1 MMLLSD
7 YYNANLI
14 RLRET
19 KDKFNEVES
28 SQEITF
34 SCRIEVSNKNLSNK
48 SGKDI
53 MSNFLIF
60 TSEESDIVETDK
72 IKYNGKTYEIIV
84 ISHEQSFIQSHKEIY
99 I

>member
-1 MMLLSD
+1 MLLSD

-19 KDKFNEVES
+19 KNKFNEVTD
-28 SQEITF
+28 SQEITIP
-34 SCRIEVSNKNLSNK
+34 CRIEVSNKNLSNK

-53 MSNFLIF
+53 ISNFLIF

-72 IKYNGKTYEIIV
+72 IKYLNKTFEIIT
-84 ISHEQSFIQSHKEIY
+84 ISHEQSFVQSHKEIY

>member
-1 MMLLSD
+1 MLLSD

-19 KDKFNEVES
+19 KNKFNEVDS

-34 SCRIEVSNKNLSNK
+34 PCRIEVSNKNLSNK

-72 IKYNGKTYEIIV
+72 IKYLNKTFEIIV
-84 ISHEQSFIQSHKEIY
+84 ISHEQSFVQSHKEIY

>member
-1 MMLLSD
+1 MLLSD

-19 KDKFNEVES
+19 KNKFNEVES

-34 SCRIEVSNKNLSNK
+34 PCRIEVSNKNLSNK

-53 MSNFLIF
+53 MSSFLIF
-60 TSEESDIVETDK
+60 TAEESDIVETDK
-72 IKYNGKTYEIIV
+72 IKYLNKTFEIIV

>member
-1 MMLLSD
+1 MLLSD

-19 KDKFNEVES
+19 KNKFNEIES
-28 SQEITF
+28 SQEISF
-34 SCRIEVSNKNLSNK
+34 PCRIEVSNKNLSNK

-72 IKYNGKTYEIIV
+72 IKYLNKTFEIIV

>member
-1 MMLLSD
+1 MLLSD
-7 YYNANLI
+7 YYNSNLI

-19 KDKFNEVES
+19 KNKFNEVTD

-34 SCRIEVSNKNLSNK
+34 PCRIEVSNKNLSNK

-72 IKYNGKTYEIIV
+72 IKYLNKTFEIIT
-84 ISHEQSFIQSHKEIY
+84 ISHEQSFVQSHKEIY

>member
-1 MMLLSD
+1 MLLSD

-19 KDKFNEVES
+19 KNKFNEVES

-34 SCRIEVSNKNLSNK
+34 PCRIEVSNKNLSNK

-53 MSNFLIF
+53 MSSFLIF

-72 IKYNGKTYEIIV
+72 IKYLNKTFEIIV
-84 ISHEQSFIQSHKEIY
+84 ISHEQSFVQSHKEIY